1 MVPPLLPHLDHI
13 YLGQSQRAL
22 GVLGRDREI
31 RQKKAAS
38 DEKWMTDEVW
48 FHSSFSFPLISPF
61 TIQSRGSRAAMFP
74 SSRNPSALFFVGRP
88 YYCATSTL
96 SVSCDKIT
104 GEEGDEQE
112 EEEEE
117 EATAWVLQFSERCF
131 QVLLI
136 HVWNEESTHVASS
149 HHGEQCTN
157 YWISVG

>member
-1 MVPPLLPHLDHI
+1 MKCGSTLP
-13 YLGQSQRAL
+13 
-22 GVLGRDREI
+22 
-31 RQKKAAS
+31 
-38 DEKWMTDEVW
+38 
-48 FHSSFSFPLISPF
+48 FP
-61 TIQSRGSRAAMFP
+61 FP
-74 SSRNPSALFFVGRP
+74 SFRHSQFSREEVALPCSLPPTIPQLFLVGRP